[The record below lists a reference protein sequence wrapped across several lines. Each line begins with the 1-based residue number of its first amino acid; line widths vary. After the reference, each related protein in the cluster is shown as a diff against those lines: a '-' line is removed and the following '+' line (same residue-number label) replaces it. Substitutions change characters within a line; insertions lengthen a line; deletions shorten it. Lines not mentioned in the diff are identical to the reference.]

1 MNGRCGT
8 IKTFVSIRLNG
19 APEGCS
25 DAEAAEHS
33 SRSRGGMNG
42 GCGTIIG
49 GHGMMK
55 RIRRGGA
62 LAVSLMFLM
71 LAALPKVAYGADVID
86 LSADCSIEF
95 HLENLVAVKGEAG
108 DTEFSD
114 LRDGSGV
121 TVSVNLYK
129 VADVTAG
136 GRYEVTEAYRTE
148 DEEKAEILQS
158 ELDKVSMHTTQA
170 DWETMAGYAETLA
183 GVDLEN
189 EVFPQTD
196 LQVQT
201 DENGIGRIDQDDG
214 LSSGLYLAAA
224 EPAESAEYKYYFQSY
239 LIALPDNQYYKT
251 GSEEWDYHPEVG
263 LKAAWEQRYGK
274 LVIKKQLRSFNQTLG
289 GATFVY
295 QVTAKR
301 PDGTVAYNDIVSLQ
315 FDGQGEKSSM
325 VIADRIPA
333 GSKVTVTEVY
343 TGASYVADGPAE
355 WSIESIPADIE
366 TAASFANRYDGES
379 LKGGTSVEN
388 HFIYQEPK
396 GAETVQSG
404 GSETLP
410 AERSRSGGT
419 WDWKQKKD
427 SSVAGA
433 EGE

>member
-1 MNGRCGT
+1 MT
-8 IKTFVSIRLNG
+8 
-19 APEGCS
+19 
-25 DAEAAEHS
+25 
-33 SRSRGGMNG
+33 
-42 GCGTIIG
+42 
-49 GHGMMK
+49 K

-71 LAALPKVAYGADVID
+71 LAALPKVACGADVID

-214 LSSGLYLAAA
+214 LSSGLYFAAA

-251 GSEEWDYHPEVG
+251 GSVG
-263 LKAAWEQRYGK
+263 L
-274 LVIKKQLRSFNQTLG
+274 
-289 GATFVY
+289 
-295 QVTAKR
+295 
-301 PDGTVAYNDIVSLQ
+301 
-315 FDGQGEKSSM
+315 SS
-325 VIADRIPA
+325 
-333 GSKVTVTEVY
+333 G
-343 TGASYVADGPAE
+343 
-355 WSIESIPADIE
+355 
-366 TAASFANRYDGES
+366 
-379 LKGGTSVEN
+379 GGTEGSL
-388 HFIYQEPK
+388 
-396 GAETVQSG
+396 GTALRETGNKKAVKIIQPDSG
-404 GSETLP
+404 RGDFCLSGHSKETGWY
-410 AERSRSGGT
+410 GGI
-419 WDWKQKKD
+419 Q
-427 SSVAGA
+427 
-433 EGE
+433 